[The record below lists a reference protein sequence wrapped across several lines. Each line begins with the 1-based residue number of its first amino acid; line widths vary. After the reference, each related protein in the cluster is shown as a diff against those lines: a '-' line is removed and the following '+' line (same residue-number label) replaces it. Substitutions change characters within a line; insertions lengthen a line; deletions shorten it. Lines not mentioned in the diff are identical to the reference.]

1 MLIYANPS
9 TRPKKATTAT
19 KARKPRAVKKG
30 ASAMA
35 KKHRS
40 AAQKAA
46 TRRMLAANNSR
57 KRYRNPA
64 PRKATRSRRRYAN
77 PAPRHHRRRVH
88 RNPGSFTKGI
98 LGELASM
105 DGLMLLGTAALAPT
119 VVDMAAAAIVPVQY
133 QSGWTGLLAKA
144 ALAAAG
150 AYAIDRF
157 TGKRKAAVGFAVGAG
172 GSLIALAYR
181 TFQAQNTLPAAVTAA
196 SPATADEIARNPT
209 LYRSLMDGNDWSS
222 LNEYAQAPSMNS
234 YVAAPMSD
242 EWESLN

>member
-1 MLIYANPS
+1 
-9 TRPKKATTAT
+9 
-19 KARKPRAVKKG
+19 
-30 ASAMA
+30 MA

-46 TRRMLAANNSR
+46 TRRMLAANKSR
-57 KRYRNPA
+57 KRHHNPS
-64 PRKATRSRRRYAN
+64 PRKATRSRRRVST
-77 PAPRHHRRRVH
+77 APRNTRRRVH
-88 RNPGSFTKGI
+88 RNPSTFAKGI

-105 DGLMLLGTAALAPT
+105 DGVILLGSAAIAPT
-119 VVDMAAAAIVPVQY
+119 IVDMAASYIVPVQY
-133 QSGWTGLLAKA
+133 QSGWTGLMAKA

-150 AYAIDRF
+150 AYALDRF
-157 TGKRKAAVGFAVGAG
+157 VGKRKAAIGFAVGAG

-181 TFQAQNTLPAAVTAA
+181 TFQAQQTLPAAVTAS

-209 LYRSLMDGNDWSS
+209 LYNSLMSGNDWNS
-222 LNEYAQAPSMNS
+222 LNEYTMAPSMNG